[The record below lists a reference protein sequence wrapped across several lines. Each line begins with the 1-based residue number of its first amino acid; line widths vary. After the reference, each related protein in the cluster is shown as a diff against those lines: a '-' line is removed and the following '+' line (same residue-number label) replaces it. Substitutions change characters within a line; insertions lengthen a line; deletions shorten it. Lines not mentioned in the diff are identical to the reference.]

1 MPNDLRADP
10 NGTTITTGAN
20 PNPNPEAGAETIER
34 LAVTAAV
41 HTVAEFMAEAHM
53 WTAFEIVNGE
63 RVTVTRDVLSRQRDD
78 SRIGDVAAELPL
90 DRRNRLI
97 AAGKWPPGGVA

>member
-1 MPNDLRADP
+1 MPNDLQADP

-20 PNPNPEAGAETIER
+20 RNPEAGAETIER

-53 WTAFEIVNGE
+53 WTAREIVNGE
-63 RVTVTRDVLSRQRDD
+63 RVTVTRELLSRQRDD
-78 SRIGDVAAELPL
+78 
-90 DRRNRLI
+90 
-97 AAGKWPPGGVA
+97 GGL